1 MSAKLTYAY
10 ISAYFAA
17 ALIFCLLDFI
27 WLGIVM
33 KDFYAKQMGTLL
45 LANPR
50 WGVAVAFYVLYL
62 AGVVFFAVAPAL
74 QFGELS
80 RAALYG
86 ALLGLVAYGTY
97 NLTNLATIKA
107 WSAMLAMVDMVW
119 GAIVTS
125 AAASAGYFAARS
137 FLH

>member
-74 QFGELS
+74 QLGELS